1 MKVIERME
9 MPSFDDV
16 KNGMEL
22 CRAHRHGTD
31 WGVEAQVEKL
41 KKEYEYAPDKTGMD
55 ELIRTGQ
62 TKRTLF
68 TLAGKSYTGN
78 DFIRFAAAYPAGVRR
93 QLDAFV
99 MKTVLDYENV
109 CLERKYPELRYQVE
123 EYRNRLLLDK
133 ITGQEIHKRIGSDEA
148 GLQTYFEKHRS
159 DYQWRKQRYKGIV
172 LHGVSKR
179 IVKQA
184 RKF

>member
-1 MKVIERME
+1 
-9 MPSFDDV
+9 
-16 KNGMEL
+16 
-22 CRAHRHGTD
+22 
-31 WGVEAQVEKL
+31 
-41 KKEYEYAPDKTGMD
+41 MD

-78 DFIRFAAAYPAGVRR
+78 DFLRFAAAYPAGVRR

-133 ITGQEIHKRIGSDEA
+133 ITGQESINESGQMRPVCKLILKTSFRLSVEGTA
-148 GLQTYFEKHRS
+148 
-159 DYQWRKQRYKGIV
+159 V
-172 LHGVSKR
+172 
-179 IVKQA
+179 
-184 RKF
+184 